1 MKKLLFAV
9 LLSLSGPSMASETIS
24 ILSPYS
30 ANHSGTPAMYKI
42 VDIAN
47 KSQSRYNFILEFK
60 PGGEQIIAVRALEEN
75 TNNRLAIIAPKF
87 VEHTESGKLKLN
99 DYVPI
104 HALGDACWAV
114 IANVG
119 SERQGVAS
127 LRGQKEL
134 TVGGVG
140 FGNAA
145 HLTSLQLAE
154 KYGFKVRYI
163 PFKSNYDA
171 LVLMV
176 GDNSINMVVDRV
188 ASYRQFQDKNPNI
201 KLLGMSCPTRHP
213 DEPKIKT
220 LAEQGITAPFV
231 FNITVAHRNMDAT
244 RRAELGKIL
253 QDATRQV
260 GQKEIQQLSDMSPPV
275 FDNVDINLYYNNS
288 VGLVRTLLN
297 KHKHH
302 INQ

>member
-1 MKKLLFAV
+1 MKQFILAV
-9 LLSLSGPSMASETIS
+9 FLTLTSTAWASETIS

-42 VDIAN
+42 INVAN

-60 PGGEQIIAVRALEEN
+60 PGGEQIIAVRALDEN

-87 VEHTESGKLKLN
+87 VEHTESGKLKFD
-99 DYVPI
+99 DYVPV

-119 SERQGVAS
+119 NERQGVAS
-127 LRGQKEL
+127 LRGQKEIV
-134 TVGGVG
+134 VGGVG

-154 KYGFKVRYI
+154 KFGFKVRYV
-163 PFKSNYDA
+163 PFKANYDA
-171 LVLMV
+171 LVLMA

-188 ASYRQFQDKNPNI
+188 TSYRQFRDRNSNI
-201 KLLGMSCPTRHP
+201 KLLGMSCLSRHP

-231 FNITVAHRNMDAT
+231 FNITVAHKNMDAS

-253 QDATRQV
+253 QDVTRSI
-260 GQKEIQQLSDMSPPV
+260 GRTEIQQLSDMTPPV

-288 VGLVRTLLN
+288 VELVRTLLN

>member
-1 MKKLLFAV
+1 MKQFILAV
-9 LLSLSGPSMASETIS
+9 FLTLTSTAWASETIS

-42 VDIAN
+42 INAAN

-60 PGGEQIIAVRALEEN
+60 PGGEQIIAVRALDEN

-87 VEHTESGKLKLN
+87 VEHTESGKLKFD
-99 DYVPI
+99 DYVPV

-119 SERQGVAS
+119 NERQGVAS
-127 LRGQKEL
+127 LRGQKEIV
-134 TVGGVG
+134 VGGVG

-154 KYGFKVRYI
+154 KFGFKVRYV
-163 PFKSNYDA
+163 PFKANYDA
-171 LVLMV
+171 LVLMA

-188 ASYRQFQDKNPNI
+188 TSYRQFRDRNSNI
-201 KLLGMSCPTRHP
+201 KLLGMSCLSRHP

-231 FNITVAHRNMDAT
+231 FNITVAHKNMDAS

-253 QDATRQV
+253 QDVTRSI
-260 GQKEIQQLSDMSPPV
+260 GRTEIQQLSDMTPPV

-288 VGLVRTLLN
+288 VELVRTLLN

>member
-1 MKKLLFAV
+1 MKKTLFAV
-9 LLSLSGPSMASETIS
+9 LLSLSGLVIASETIS
-24 ILSPYS
+24 IQSPYS

-42 VDIAN
+42 IDMAN

-75 TNNRLAIIAPKF
+75 TNNRLAIVAPKF
-87 VEHTESGKLKLN
+87 VEHTESGKLKIN
-99 DYVPI
+99 DYVPV

-119 SERQGVAS
+119 NAQQGVAS

-163 PFKSNYDA
+163 TFKSNYDA
-171 LVLMV
+171 LVNIA
-176 GDNSINMVVDRV
+176 GDNGINMVIDRV
-188 ASYRQFQDKNPNI
+188 ASYHQFQDKTPNI

-213 DEPKIKT
+213 DAPKVKT

-231 FNITVAHRNMDAT
+231 FNVTVAHRNMDAA
-244 RRAELGKIL
+244 RRVELGKIL
-253 QDATRQV
+253 QDATRHV
-260 GQKEIQQLSDMSPPV
+260 GKQEIQRLSDMTPPV

-297 KHKHH
+297 KHKHQ

>member
-1 MKKLLFAV
+1 MKQFILAV
-9 LLSLSGPSMASETIS
+9 LLAVTSTAWAKETIS

-42 VDIAN
+42 IDTAN

-60 PGGEQIIAVRALEEN
+60 PGGEQIIAVRTLDEN

-87 VEHTESGKLKLN
+87 VEHTESGKLKFD
-99 DYVPI
+99 DYVPV

-119 SERQGVAS
+119 NERRGVAS
-127 LRGQKEL
+127 LQGQTEL
-134 TVGGVG
+134 VVGGVG

-154 KYGFKVRYI
+154 RFGFKVRYV
-163 PFKSNYDA
+163 PFKANYDA
-171 LVLMV
+171 LVLMA

-188 ASYRQFQDKNPNI
+188 ASYHQFRDKNPNI
-201 KLLGMSCPTRHP
+201 KLLAMSCPSRHP

-220 LAEQGITAPFV
+220 LSEQGITAPFV
-231 FNITVAHRNMDAT
+231 FNITVAHKNMDAG

-253 QDATRQV
+253 QDATRSI
-260 GQKEIQQLSDMSPPV
+260 GRAEIQRLSDMTPPV
-275 FDNVDINLYYNNS
+275 FDNIDINQYYSNS
-288 VGLVRTLLN
+288 TSLVRTLLN
-297 KHKHH
+297 KHKQN

>member
-1 MKKLLFAV
+1 MKQFILAV
-9 LLSLSGPSMASETIS
+9 FLTLTSTAWASETIS

-42 VDIAN
+42 INVAN
-47 KSQSRYNFILEFK
+47 KLQSRYNFILEFK
-60 PGGEQIIAVRALEEN
+60 PGGEQIIAVRALDEN

-87 VEHTESGKLKLN
+87 VEHTESGKLKFD
-99 DYVPI
+99 DYVPV

-119 SERQGVAS
+119 NERQGVAS
-127 LRGQKEL
+127 LRGQKEIV
-134 TVGGVG
+134 VGGVG

-154 KYGFKVRYI
+154 KFGFKVRYV
-163 PFKSNYDA
+163 PFKANYDA
-171 LVLMV
+171 LVLMA

-188 ASYRQFQDKNPNI
+188 TSYRQFRDRNSNI
-201 KLLGMSCPTRHP
+201 KLLGMSCLSRHP

-231 FNITVAHRNMDAT
+231 FNITVAHKNMDAS

-253 QDATRQV
+253 QDATRSI
-260 GQKEIQQLSDMSPPV
+260 GRTEIQQLSDMTPPV

-288 VGLVRTLLN
+288 VELVRTLLN

>member
-1 MKKLLFAV
+1 MKQFILAV
-9 LLSLSGPSMASETIS
+9 LLSVTSTAWASETIS

-42 VDIAN
+42 IDTAN

-60 PGGEQIIAVRALEEN
+60 PGGEQIIAVRTLNEN

-87 VEHTESGKLKLN
+87 VEHTQSGKLKFD
-99 DYVPI
+99 DYVPV

-119 SERQGVAS
+119 NERQGVAS
-127 LRGQKEL
+127 LQGQAEL
-134 TVGGVG
+134 VVGGVG

-154 KYGFKVRYI
+154 KFGFKVRYV
-163 PFKSNYDA
+163 PFKANYDA
-171 LVLMV
+171 LVLMA

-188 ASYRQFQDKNPNI
+188 ASYRQFRDRNPNI
-201 KLLGMSCPTRHP
+201 KLLGMSCLSRHP

-231 FNITVAHRNMDAT
+231 FNITVAHKNMDAG

-253 QDATRQV
+253 QDATRSI
-260 GQKEIQQLSDMSPPV
+260 GRAEIQKISDMTPPV